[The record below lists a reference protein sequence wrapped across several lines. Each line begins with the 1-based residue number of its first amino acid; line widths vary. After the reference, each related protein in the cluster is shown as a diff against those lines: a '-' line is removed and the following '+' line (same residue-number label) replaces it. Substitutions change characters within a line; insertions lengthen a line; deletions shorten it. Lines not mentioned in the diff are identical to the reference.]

1 MEQKVE
7 KGISLVEKALNVVEK
22 YKLRT
27 VFKACFIIL
36 VIAALFGFLNNPTW
50 IFEKYEEWKDKQH
63 QEEMDVRTVNNDKI
77 QHLIEKSLYKIG
89 ANRITILE
97 LHNGNSGIGGLPFT
111 KCSATFEY
119 MDDGIM
125 PIANQYQEQQ
135 LSLIPFASHLFK
147 EGYWCGDISLLQDY
161 DRALYHRMKANGTE
175 HFAAAVIEGVD
186 KPLALIFVSFGEVGE
201 EHNCKY
207 VREQIRHIT
216 LEIALLLELNK
227 R

>member
-7 KGISLVEKALNVVEK
+7 KGINVVDKALQMVEK

-27 VFKACFIIL
+27 IFKGCFIIL
-36 VIAALFGFLNNPTW
+36 VISGLFAFLNNPTW
-50 IFEKYEEWKDKQH
+50 IFEKYEAWKDKQH
-63 QEEMDVRTVNNDKI
+63 QEEMDIRTVNNDKI

-89 ANRITILE
+89 ADRITILE

-119 MDDGIM
+119 MDDGIQ
-125 PIANQYQEQQ
+125 PIANQYQDQQ

-147 EGYWCGDISLLQDY
+147 EGYWCGDISLLQEY